1 MLLNVSYNNPEIT
14 RKVDLEV
21 GAPFTLKERW
31 KMGGIGSPKLM
42 ITETSVE
49 IRNLLILD
57 SNTNTCNIEIRPKGI
72 IVRFR
77 SLLET
82 FALVI
87 PYYKL
92 VIYKGDFAVYSIYR
106 DHYFIKVRS
115 DTKAIQNFFK
125 RIRDHKAD
133 TAPTSIED
141 L

>member
-1 MLLNVSYNNPEIT
+1 MLLNVSYNNKEIT
-14 RKVDLEV
+14 QKIDEEV
-21 GAPFTLKERW
+21 GKPFPLKDRW
-31 KMGGIGSPKLM
+31 AMGGIGSPKLF
-42 ITETSVE
+42 ITEASLE

-57 SNTNTCNIEIRPKGI
+57 NNLDSCNVELRPKGI

-87 PYYKL
+87 PFYKL
-92 VIYKGDFAVYSIYR
+92 SIYKGALAVYSIYR

-115 DTKAIQNFFK
+115 DTKAIQKFFK
-125 RIRDHKAD
+125 KMMDYKVD
-133 TAPTSIED
+133 NAPTNIED

>member
-1 MLLNVSYNNPEIT
+1 MLFNVSYNNREIT
-14 RKVDLEV
+14 NKVDKAV
-21 GAPFTLKERW
+21 GKPFTLKERW
-31 KMGGIGSPKLM
+31 AMGGIGSPKLF
-42 ITETSVE
+42 ITASSAE

-57 SNTNTCNIEIRPKGI
+57 NNLNCCNVELRPKGI
-72 IVRFR
+72 IIRFR

-92 VIYKGDFAVYSIYR
+92 SIYKGEAAIHSIFA

-115 DTKAIQNFFK
+115 DTMAIKKFFRK
-125 RIRDHKAD
+125 LMDYKAD
-133 TAPTSIED
+133 NTPTAIDD